1 MKRKNLM
8 RPMDLSD
15 FKPGRWAGM
24 LAIAAVLSMVCVSTA
39 QAQQPQPWPMNQVA
53 RAAEQPANQHVA
65 RIKPGPIPVPI
76 PFPFVVP
83 TAPDVVRL
91 AQAASKAKSGG
102 ILRLGGERD
111 VNDLDPHTTRVGWD
125 INIMQNVYSGLVR
138 AGTDI
143 QPRPDL
149 ATSWEFT
156 SPTQLEFTLRE
167 GVKFHNGREFTSADA
182 KYSLQRILDPN
193 VPAGYASTIASIDS
207 IETPSKYKL
216 VLKLKRPD
224 AAIVTNLSL
233 PAMAM
238 VAEEAVKPMPV
249 GLKDGM
255 MGTGPYMFKEQIKG
269 QRLVLVKNPNYYDKS
284 VPLLD
289 ELHFIPLKDQTA
301 RTNALRAGQVDYIEP
316 VPPKDV
322 NALKRD
328 RRINVTGGPNISFV
342 NISLNVSKK
351 PLDDVRVRQ
360 AMAYAIDRK
369 EMVEKGFDGFA
380 QPLWGPPLIPPY
392 WAGNDEKYYNLNRD
406 LARKLLANAG
416 YPDGVDIVL
425 RIGTTSY
432 HAAFAAVVQSE
443 LKKVGI
449 RVEIKASDSATAQ
462 RDWRSGNFQMYPI
475 RWWGSDFVDP
485 DGALSPLFTCKGSY
499 NNSRFCDPEFDKL
512 LAKGVVATTIAERKE
527 AYRVAMKRLAEQQPW
542 VFLVAFDRFQAMRDY
557 VKGYT
562 AFPNASQYSFRE
574 VWLDK

>member
-1 MKRKNLM
+1 MRWMNLM
-8 RPMDLSD
+8 RRSGGSD
-15 FKPGRWAGM
+15 SSPKRWSLG
-24 LAIAAVLSMVCVSTA
+24 LAIAAVFVITCIFATQASA
-39 QAQQPQPWPMNQVA
+39 Q
-53 RAAEQPANQHVA
+53 
-65 RIKPGPIPVPI
+65 
-76 PFPFVVP
+76 
-83 TAPDVVRL
+83 
-91 AQAASKAKSGG
+91 KSGG

-149 ATSWEFT
+149 ATSWKFT

-392 WAGNDEKYYNLNRD
+392 WAGNDEKYYNLDRD
-406 LARKLLANAG
+406 KAKKLLADAG
-416 YPDGVDIVL
+416 YPNGVDIVL

-432 HAAFAAVVQSE
+432 HASFAAVVQSE

-512 LAKGVVATTIAERKE
+512 LAKGVVATSIVERKE

-542 VFLVAFDRFQAMRDY
+542 VFLVAFDRFQAMRNY

-562 AFPNASQYSFRE
+562 AFPNASQYSLRE

>member
-1 MKRKNLM
+1 MKRTNLM
-8 RPMDLSD
+8 KRLDCSNFSPR
-15 FKPGRWAGM
+15 RWSQALALAAV
-24 LAIAAVLSMVCVSTA
+24 LAIAWVSAAHALPLSGESGPKADGAVQPMV
-39 QAQQPQPWPMNQVA
+39 
-53 RAAEQPANQHVA
+53 
-65 RIKPGPIPVPI
+65 
-76 PFPFVVP
+76 
-83 TAPDVVRL
+83 L
-91 AQAASKAKSGG
+91 AQAKAAMAKPGG
-102 ILRLGGERD
+102 ILRIGGERD

-149 ATSWEFT
+149 ATSWDFKT
-156 SPTQLEFTLRE
+156 TTRLEFTLRQ

-193 VPAGYASTIASIDS
+193 VPAGYASTIASIDT
-207 IETPSKYKL
+207 IETPSKYML
-216 VLKLKRPD
+216 VLNLKRPD

-238 VAEEAVKPMPV
+238 VAKEAVKPMPV

-255 MGTGPYMFKEQIKG
+255 MGTGPYMFKEHIKG
-269 QRLVLVKNPNYYDKS
+269 RRMVLVKNPNYYDKS

-289 ELHFIPLKDQTA
+289 ELHFIPLVDQTA

-316 VPPKDV
+316 LPPKDV

-328 RRINVTGGPNISFV
+328 SKINVTGGPNISFV

-351 PLDDVRVRQ
+351 PLNDVRVRQ
-360 AMAYAIDRK
+360 ALAYAIDRK

-392 WAGNDEKYYNLNRD
+392 WAGNSDRYYKLDREK
-406 LARKLLANAG
+406 AKQLLAEAG
-416 YPDGVDIVL
+416 YPNGLDLTI
-425 RIGTTSY
+425 RIGTSSY
-432 HAAFAAVVQSE
+432 HAPFAAVVQSE

-449 RVEIKASDSATAQ
+449 RVEIKASDSASGV
-462 RDWRSGNFQMYPI
+462 RDWQTGNFQMYPI

-485 DGALSPLFTCKGSY
+485 DGALTPLFTCEGSY

-512 LAKGVVATTIAERKE
+512 LVKGVVATTIAGRKE
-527 AYRVAMKRLAEQQPW
+527 AYRAAMKRLAEQQPW
-542 VFLVAFDRFQAMRDY
+542 VFLVAFDRFQAMRTY

-562 AFPNASQYSFRE
+562 AFPNASQYSLRE

>member
-1 MKRKNLM
+1 MKRTNLM
-8 RPMDLSD
+8 KRLDCSD
-15 FKPGRWAGM
+15 FSPRRWSQALALAAV
-24 LAIAAVLSMVCVSTA
+24 LAIAWVSAAHALPLSGESGLKGDGAV
-39 QAQQPQPWPMNQVA
+39 QP
-53 RAAEQPANQHVA
+53 
-65 RIKPGPIPVPI
+65 
-76 PFPFVVP
+76 
-83 TAPDVVRL
+83 VRL
-91 AQAASKAKSGG
+91 AQAKAAMAKPGG
-102 ILRLGGERD
+102 ILRIGGERD

-125 INIMQNVYSGLVR
+125 INIMQNVYSGLVK

-149 ATSWEFT
+149 ATSWDFKT
-156 SPTQLEFTLRE
+156 TTRLEFTLRQ

-193 VPAGYASTIASIDS
+193 VPAGYASTIASIDT
-207 IETPSKYKL
+207 IETPSKYML
-216 VLKLKRPD
+216 VLNLKRPD

-238 VAEEAVKPMPV
+238 VAKEAVKPMPV

-269 QRLVLVKNPNYYDKS
+269 RRLVLVKNPNYYDKS

-289 ELHFIPLKDQTA
+289 ELHFIPLVDQTA

-316 VPPKDV
+316 LPPKDV

-328 RRINVTGGPNISFV
+328 SKINVTGGPNISFV

-351 PLDDVRVRQ
+351 PLNDVRVRQ
-360 AMAYAIDRK
+360 ALAYAIDRN

-392 WAGNDEKYYNLNRD
+392 WAGNSDRYYKLDREK
-406 LARKLLANAG
+406 AKKLLAEAG
-416 YPDGVDIVL
+416 YPDGVDITID
-425 RIGTTSY
+425 IGTTSY
-432 HAAFAAVVQSE
+432 HAPFAAVVQSE

-449 RVEIKASDSATAQ
+449 RVHIKASDSATSQ
-462 RDWRSGNFQMYPI
+462 RNWRSGNFQMYPI

-485 DGALSPLFTCKGSY
+485 DGALSPLFTCEGSY
-499 NNSRFCDPEFDKL
+499 NNSQFCDPEFDKL
-512 LAKGVVATTIAERKE
+512 LAKGVLATTIADRKE

-542 VFLVAFDRFQAMRDY
+542 VFLVAFDRFQAMRTY

-562 AFPNASQYSFRE
+562 AFPNASQHSLRE

>member
-1 MKRKNLM
+1 MKRANLI
-8 RPMDLSD
+8 RRLGCSD
-15 FKPGRWAGM
+15 SSPKRWSLA
-24 LAIAAVLSMVCVSTA
+24 LAIAAVLVIGCVFAT
-39 QAQQPQPWPMNQVA
+39 QAS
-53 RAAEQPANQHVA
+53 AA
-65 RIKPGPIPVPI
+65 
-76 PFPFVVP
+76 
-83 TAPDVVRL
+83 
-91 AQAASKAKSGG
+91 KAGG
-102 ILRLGGERD
+102 ILRIGGERD

-125 INIMQNVYSGLVR
+125 INIMQNVYSGLVK

-149 ATSWEFT
+149 ATSWDFKT
-156 SPTQLEFTLRE
+156 TTRLEFTLRQ

-182 KYSLQRILDPN
+182 KYSLERILDPK

-207 IETPSKYKL
+207 IETPSKYML
-216 VLKLKRPD
+216 VLNLKRPD

-238 VAEEAVKPMPV
+238 VAKETVKPMPV

-269 QRLVLVKNPNYYDKS
+269 RRLVLVKNPNYYDKS

-289 ELHFIPLKDQTA
+289 ELHFIPLVDQTA

-316 VPPKDV
+316 LPPKDV

-328 RRINVTGGPNISFV
+328 SKINVTGGPNISFV

-351 PLDDVRVRQ
+351 PLNDVRVRQ
-360 AMAYAIDRK
+360 ALAYAIDRK

-392 WAGNDEKYYNLNRD
+392 WAGNSDRYYKLDREK
-406 LARKLLANAG
+406 AKQLLAEAG
-416 YPDGVDIVL
+416 YPERG
-425 RIGTTSY
+425 RSHHPTSAPAPTTRRSRQWCNPSSRRSASGSRSRRRTAP
-432 HAAFAAVVQSE
+432 AAS
-443 LKKVGI
+443 
-449 RVEIKASDSATAQ
+449 Q
-462 RDWRSGNFQMYPI
+462 RNWQTGNFQMYPI

-485 DGALSPLFTCKGSY
+485 DGALTPLFTCEGSY
-499 NNSRFCDPEFDKL
+499 NNSQL
-512 LAKGVVATTIAERKE
+512 LRSGIRQAACQGRGSHHHRGTARKPIGS
-527 AYRVAMKRLAEQQPW
+527 AMKRLAEQQPW
-542 VFLVAFDRFQAMRDY
+542 VFLVAFDRFQAMRTY

-562 AFPNASQYSFRE
+562 AFPNASQYSLRE